1 MSETV
6 FTLRRKIKRVHE
18 LKSVVR
24 TMKAMAAASLSQYE
38 RSVQSLETYA
48 RTVDLGLVVCLRHSR
63 LVAPER
69 RKQKRA
75 PTIGVLVFGS
85 DQGMVGQFNE
95 HLAGLVA
102 RTLSSQAGR
111 PAVWAVGERIQARL
125 EDAGLAVE
133 RLYPTP
139 SSVAGIT
146 PLVAQLTMDVHRRR
160 EAGQIDEL
168 LVFHNRPKS
177 RAGYEP
183 SWQRLLPL
191 DEQWVRRLKSI
202 RWPTQML
209 PEVVGRGE
217 SALLALIR
225 EFLFVSFFK
234 ACTESLAAENASRLA
249 AMQNAERNID
259 ELLETLRLSFNRRRQ
274 TSIDEELFDVIS
286 GFEALSRSSRLAT

>member
-133 RLYPTP
+133 RLYPRRVP
-139 SSVAGIT
+139 SPVS
-146 PLVAQLTMDVHRRR
+146 RR
-160 EAGQIDEL
+160 
-168 LVFHNRPKS
+168 
-177 RAGYEP
+177 
-183 SWQRLLPL
+183 SW
-191 DEQWVRRLKSI
+191 
-202 RWPTQML
+202 
-209 PEVVGRGE
+209 
-217 SALLALIR
+217 
-225 EFLFVSFFK
+225 
-234 ACTESLAAENASRLA
+234 
-249 AMQNAERNID
+249 
-259 ELLETLRLSFNRRRQ
+259 
-274 TSIDEELFDVIS
+274 
-286 GFEALSRSSRLAT
+286 RSSLWTSTGAVKPARSTNCSSFTTGPNREPVTSPPGSASYRSMSNGFAD